1 MKKVIILLVAFV
13 YVTMMSCKQNGHSH
27 DSHDHAH
34 ESEQHSHDDDNHDQ
48 EEEEYNHDHSKD
60 EHDHSDHNK
69 EDNHELGAEE
79 HSQDHISDQD
89 EQDSHDHEGH
99 NHEYKTAKVELHDF
113 NEIIKVSGEIQA
125 SLSNEIAL
133 VATNSG
139 TVHFATSNIVE
150 GSNVLEGQQ
159 IFYISGDDLAENNIS
174 VKYNQTKAA
183 FEKAKSDYER
193 ASQLNQNKIISDK
206 ELEKTK
212 SEYLNIKSEYEVI
225 SKTYSKG
232 KGTVVAPAKSFLK
245 EFYVEEGQYVEVG
258 EKLACIIKQDKL
270 NLTAEVSQKYLNNL
284 SKIQSA
290 TFQIANNNK
299 VYDTQDLNGEV
310 LAYGKSLNS
319 ENYYIPVV
327 FEIDY
332 HKELLPGSFAQ
343 VFLKGETVKDQI
355 VVPKSALIEEQENF
369 FVYVEEGH
377 DQFEKRHVIL
387 GNQDG
392 KHVVIDKGLHKG
404 ETIVI
409 EGVYFVKLA
418 SMSNELPAH
427 SHSH

>member
-27 DSHDHAH
+27 DSHAH
-34 ESEQHSHDDDNHDQ
+34 ESEQHSHDNHNHDQ
-48 EEEEYNHDHSKD
+48 EEEEHNHDHSQD
-60 EHDHSDHNK
+60 EHDHEN
-69 EDNHELGAEE
+69 ELEE
-79 HSQDHISDQD
+79 HSHDNATAQE
-89 EQDSHDHEGH
+89 EQDKHDHEGH
-99 NHEYKTAKVELHDF
+99 NHEYKTAKVELNDF
-113 NEIIKVSGEIQA
+113 NEIIKASGEIQA
-125 SLSNEIAL
+125 SVSNEIAL

-139 TVHFATSNIVE
+139 TVHFAKPNTVE
-150 GSNVLEGQQ
+150 GSFVSEGQQ
-159 IFYISGDDLAENNIS
+159 VFYISGESLAENNIS
-174 VKYNQTKAA
+174 VKYNQTKAS

-193 ASQLNQNKIISDK
+193 ASHLNQNKIISDK
-206 ELEKTK
+206 ELEKAK
-212 SEYLNIKSEYEVI
+212 SEYLNIQSEYEVI

-232 KGTVVAPAKSFLK
+232 KGTVRAPVKSFVK
-245 EFYVEEGQYVEVG
+245 EFYVEEGQFVEVG
-258 EKLACIIKQDKL
+258 EKLACLIKQDKL
-270 NLTAEVSQKYLNNL
+270 NLRAEVSQKYLNNL

-332 HKELLPGSFAQ
+332 HKELIPGSFAQ
-343 VFLKGETVKDQI
+343 VFLKAKTVKDQI

-369 FVYVEEGH
+369 FVYVEAGH
-377 DQFEKRHVIL
+377 DQFEKRHVII